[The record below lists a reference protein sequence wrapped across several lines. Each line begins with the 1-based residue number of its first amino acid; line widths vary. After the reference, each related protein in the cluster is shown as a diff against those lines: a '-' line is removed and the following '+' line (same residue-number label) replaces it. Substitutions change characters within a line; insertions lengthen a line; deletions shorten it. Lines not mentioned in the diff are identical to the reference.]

1 MLFLHWKQARFPLLP
16 FVVAAFG
23 LPLFSI
29 QEIAPDVANGVWFSS
44 VDSPFAELSLP
55 IYPALAILTGVVL
68 ALTAWNWDHQMNH
81 VYALSLPLAR
91 WEYAMLKMGAGA
103 VLALIPT
110 AAIWIGAQLASASV
124 VLPEGLH
131 AYPNELTFRFFL
143 AVLLSYALV
152 FALASGTT
160 KTASW
165 VMGTV
170 VGVVVFGSMV
180 FEAFGVGDLALQSL
194 WSAGGPLEVF
204 TGSWALFDV

>member
-1 MLFLHWKQARFPLLP
+1 
-16 FVVAAFG
+16 
-23 LPLFSI
+23 
-29 QEIAPDVANGVWFSS
+29 
-44 VDSPFAELSLP
+44 
-55 IYPALAILTGVVL
+55 
-68 ALTAWNWDHQMNH
+68 MNH

-110 AAIWIGAQLASASV
+110 AAIWIGAHLASAAV

-143 AVLLSYALV
+143 AVLLSYAVV

-160 KTASW
+160 KTASG
-165 VMGTV
+165 VM
-170 VGVVVFGSMV
+170 GVVVGGFVFGIMV
-180 FEAFGVGDLALQSL
+180 LEAFGVGDLALQAL

-204 TGSWALFDV
+204 TGSWALIDV